1 MSTDKVTETRRMY
14 TKDGRRISDN
24 MRYSPDTTRAERRAK
39 VEVTMRYK
47 CPKCGTIT
55 LVYNAIKIL
64 YDSAPENEAK
74 RKEDKNHEPVYCYEC
89 GTEIRR
95 IP

>member
-1 MSTDKVTETRRMY
+1 
-14 TKDGRRISDN
+14 
-24 MRYSPDTTRAERRAK
+24 
-39 VEVTMRYK
+39 MRYK

-55 LVYNAIKIL
+55 LVYNTIKIL

-74 RKEDKNHEPVYCYEC
+74 RKEDKNHEPVYCYAC
-89 GTEIRR
+89 GTETRR